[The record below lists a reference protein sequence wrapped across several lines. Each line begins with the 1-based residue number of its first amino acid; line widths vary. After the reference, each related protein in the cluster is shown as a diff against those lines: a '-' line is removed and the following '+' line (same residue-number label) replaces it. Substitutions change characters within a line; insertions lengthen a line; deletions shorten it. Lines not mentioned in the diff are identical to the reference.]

1 MTEIKNLLIKY
12 KEQILYLFFG
22 GCTTVVN
29 IVVFALCSDILHM
42 ELLVSNFMAWVLAVF
57 FAYITNKI
65 WVFESKTETLNELV
79 KEIGSFVFA
88 RVVTLLI
95 DMLIM
100 YVGVEILFINK
111 MIIKVL
117 ANIVVIVANYV
128 FSKLFIFKKAQVKS

>member
-128 FSKLFIFKKAQVKS
+128 FSKMFIFKKK